1 MRESEMDMRKLVLMV
16 SLGAAL
22 AGCKSQPDVSL
33 TNASPEEVAAKAKAA
48 GISSQLQ
55 PGEWETK
62 VALVD
67 IDVPGINP
75 AMKAEMLKR
84 ARETKVHSYCVTEEE
99 AKRPGGI
106 FAGED
111 DSKCTYSKFEMGG
124 GKLDMTMV
132 CPGEGGSMT
141 MHVAGT
147 FGADAVTATSEMQG
161 AGKFPMRMKA
171 NVSSRRTGD
180 CKSTPA
186 PK

>member
-1 MRESEMDMRKLVLMV
+1 MEMRNLVLMA
-16 SLGAAL
+16 SLSVAL

-48 GISSQLQ
+48 GIASQLH
-55 PGEWETK
+55 PGEWETR
-62 VALVD
+62 VDLVEV
-67 IDVPGINP
+67 DVPGINA

-84 ARETKVHSYCVTEEE
+84 ARETKARSYCVTEDE

-106 FAGED
+106 FAGKD

-147 FGADAVTATSEMQG
+147 FGPDAITAVSEMQG

-171 NVSSRRTGD
+171 NVASRRTGD